1 MVPGVRL
8 EVLASVMEGVGMV
21 ELPVGF
27 RRFSRVD
34 RPRVFRTAP
43 NW

>member
-27 RRFSRVD
+27 RRFSLDPPKRI
-34 RPRVFRTAP
+34 RR
-43 NW
+43 